1 MLEVFYAPQ
10 VEMSPGTFVQ
20 ATLGERVRVRTILG
34 HGGGRQEGGKKR
46 AGRGGG
52 SDFSSR
58 EWERFLLHGRGGK
71 GTVKLL
77 KQAPKTGTFRGSF
90 LISTENM

>member
-1 MLEVFYAPQ
+1 MLEVFYSPH

-34 HGGGRQEGGKKR
+34 NGGGRQ
-46 AGRGGG
+46 GGG
-52 SDFSSR
+52 VKKGPAGGGFKF
-58 EWERFLLHGRGGK
+58 FLQGKGAVFVPCKRGK